1 MDRRQAGSGIGRPGA
16 PGRLRP
22 AAGFTLIEMLTA
34 MAILV
39 IVMTFAV
46 PGLTSLQRGAELT
59 SNANTLLSSL
69 TVARAEAMKRGRNVT
84 VTPADGSNWNSGWIV
99 FVDDDA
105 SGTKGDAE
113 TTLSSEP
120 APPGTI
126 SIATDPAGIAYL
138 MFNGSGYPRL
148 TNGAFQASSMD
159 LTHALSGDK
168 RRIVSSPAGRL
179 RICKPDAST
188 CATDVL

>member
-1 MDRRQAGSGIGRPGA
+1 MGMRRGQRGIGRAAAFRGGP
-16 PGRLRP
+16 PH
-22 AAGFTLIEMLTA
+22 AGFTLVEMLTA

-84 VTPADGSNWNSGWIV
+84 VTPADGSHWNSGWIV

-105 SGTKGDAE
+105 SGAKGSDE
-113 TTLSSEP
+113 TMLSSEP
-120 APPGTI
+120 APPATI
-126 SIATDPAGIAYL
+126 SIATDPADITYL

-148 TNGAFQASSMD
+148 TNGAFQSSSID

-179 RICKPDAST
+179 RVCKPDTST
-188 CATDVL
+188 CATGVL